1 MTARVVVEYNGT
13 PLSHYRDSQVAVAAY
28 ECGLGDC
35 VSSGYSVAAGIRD
48 LAYLALSREVAE
60 QAIECMR
67 GKLPWADLSIA
78 LDV

>member
-1 MTARVVVEYNGT
+1 MTARVVVEYVGVDYS
-13 PLSHYRDSQVAVAAY
+13 PLRDADVDAAAQ

-78 LDV
+78 LDG